1 MHYFVYILYSAKLY
15 RYYIGRSTDPE
26 KRLEFHNNP
35 IEARKFTARGIPWK
49 MMFSYECESLEESV
63 KIERYLKK
71 QKSRLALERLI
82 ADPSLIHEIIKE
94 IRST

>member
-1 MHYFVYILYSAKLY
+1 MHYFVYILYSAKLD

-49 MMFSYECESLEESV
+49 MMFSYQCESFEESV
-63 KIERYLKK
+63 KLERYLKK
-71 QKSRLALERLI
+71 LKSRQALQMLI
-82 ADPSLIHEIIKE
+82 ENPSKIHEIIEE

>member
-1 MHYFVYILYSAKLY
+1 
-15 RYYIGRSTDPE
+15 
-26 KRLEFHNNP
+26 
-35 IEARKFTARGIPWK
+35 
-49 MMFSYECESLEESV
+49 MFSYECESLEESV